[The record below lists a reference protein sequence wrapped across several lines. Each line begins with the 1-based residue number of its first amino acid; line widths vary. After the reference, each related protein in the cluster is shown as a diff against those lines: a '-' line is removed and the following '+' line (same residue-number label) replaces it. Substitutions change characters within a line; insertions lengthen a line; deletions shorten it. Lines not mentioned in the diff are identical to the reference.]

1 MAMSP
6 EDKVREIVAQTIA
19 RLRELHD
26 ELPDEVRAYLADTN
40 QNLFSSLRKRLE
52 ARDRVEVEK
61 KLARAEKNAL
71 KVLRKL
77 KLPTQIDGAYEDE
90 SELLFFVKKHPRY
103 LERKGRSITALES
116 DQRKADTALEVL
128 VSVRHVRKGIK
139 ERRGFHALRFMGN
152 IEQGPE
158 LMEHARRGDK
168 MHKAESAGGQET
180 AKKNVILNERNA
192 KLQAKADELVAE
204 FRSKYP
210 ERRLYKSRIYKKVY
224 TWAQAEV
231 KGFNIKEKHIRR
243 IIKIPE

>member
-116 DQRKADTALEVL
+116 DQRRQIQPWRYWCRCVMCGRA
-128 VSVRHVRKGIK
+128 SRKGGGST
-139 ERRGFHALRFMGN
+139 RCVLWATSSRGL
-152 IEQGPE
+152 
-158 LMEHARRGDK
+158 
-168 MHKAESAGGQET
+168 S
-180 AKKNVILNERNA
+180 
-192 KLQAKADELVAE
+192 
-204 FRSKYP
+204 
-210 ERRLYKSRIYKKVY
+210 
-224 TWAQAEV
+224 
-231 KGFNIKEKHIRR
+231 
-243 IIKIPE
+243 